1 MVCTIGI
8 WQIIDGL
15 ITILYFG
22 LYKLAPLSGKIASE
36 MSSQASQTLN
46 SSMFTLTCTFGSL
59 LIGLGIMNLVIA
71 KRYLKD
77 EQIAKKIGFFLLAQ
91 GIFSYFILDIPS
103 MVLSIATGVVYFA
116 KNKAMKR
123 MVIANTKV
131 N

>member
-46 SSMFTLTCTFGSL
+46 SSMLNPNLYIWFIVDWLRYYEPCDSKTLFE
-59 LIGLGIMNLVIA
+59 
-71 KRYLKD
+71 R
-77 EQIAKKIGFFLLAQ
+77 
-91 GIFSYFILDIPS
+91 
-103 MVLSIATGVVYFA
+103 
-116 KNKAMKR
+116 
-123 MVIANTKV
+123 
-131 N
+131 